1 MMRKENTK
9 EPLSKPVIVTSIILG
24 LFTLFCIYLVIS
36 LKSTRL
42 VVDIFG
48 LIALIVFMNIASR
61 LRITKE
67 KVKFWSLVAIVMTI
81 VAIPLMLNRIIFSL
95 ALSIPAFIVSKK
107 IAKKNSKPTTVKIAY
122 FSSLIVFLLG
132 ISLSIVS
139 VIMNLVNNGL

>member
-1 MMRKENTK
+1 MRKENTK
-9 EPLSKPVIVTSIILG
+9 EPLNKPVLVTSIILG

-122 FSSLIVFLLG
+122 FGSLIVFLLG

>member
-1 MMRKENTK
+1 MRKENTK

-24 LFTLFCIYLVIS
+24 LFTLLCIYLVIS

-95 ALSIPAFIVSKK
+95 ALSIPAFIISKK

-122 FSSLIVFLLG
+122 FGSLIVFLLG
-132 ISLSIVS
+132 IALSVVS
-139 VIMNLVNNGL
+139 VIMNIVNNGL

>member
-1 MMRKENTK
+1 MRKENTK

-36 LKSTRL
+36 LKSTKL
-42 VVDIFG
+42 IIDIFG

-81 VAIPLMLNRIIFSL
+81 VAIPLMLNRVIFSL
-95 ALSIPAFIVSKK
+95 ALSIPAFIISKK

-122 FSSLIVFLLG
+122 FGSLIVFLLG
-132 ISLSIVS
+132 ISLSVVS

>member
-1 MMRKENTK
+1 MRKENTK

-36 LKSTRL
+36 LKSTKL
-42 VVDIFG
+42 IIDIFG

-81 VAIPLMLNRIIFSL
+81 VAIPLMLNRVIFSL

-122 FSSLIVFLLG
+122 FGSLIVFLLG

>member
-1 MMRKENTK
+1 MRKENTK

-122 FSSLIVFLLG
+122 FGSLIVFLLG
-132 ISLSIVS
+132 ISLSVVS

>member
-1 MMRKENTK
+1 MRKENTK

-36 LKSTRL
+36 SKSTRL

-122 FSSLIVFLLG
+122 FGSLIVFLLG
-132 ISLSIVS
+132 ISLSVVS

>member
-1 MMRKENTK
+1 MRKESTK

-48 LIALIVFMNIASR
+48 LTALIVFMNIASR

-122 FSSLIVFLLG
+122 FGSLIVFLLG
-132 ISLSIVS
+132 ISLSVVS

>member
-1 MMRKENTK
+1 MRKENTK

-95 ALSIPAFIVSKK
+95 VLSIPAFIVSKK

-122 FSSLIVFLLG
+122 FGSLIVFLLG
-132 ISLSIVS
+132 ISLSVVS

>member
-1 MMRKENTK
+1 MRKENTK
-9 EPLSKPVIVTSIILG
+9 EPLSKPVLVTSIILG

-36 LKSTRL
+36 LKSTKL
-42 VVDIFG
+42 IIDILG

-122 FSSLIVFLLG
+122 FGSLIVFLLG
-132 ISLSIVS
+132 ISLSVVS

>member
-1 MMRKENTK
+1 MRKENTK

-122 FSSLIVFLLG
+122 FGSLIVFLLG